1 MKKIQ
6 DNDADIMALDTG
18 QAYFGGRYYNMMP
31 ILAENYS
38 LVTDDTGKL
47 QKILIL
53 LNLLLQWNE
62 LSLMK
67 IFFFFFLLDPD
78 VGMRYYSVA
87 VAKRGSQFN
96 VFQLQDKRACF
107 PGTNICFF

>member
-31 ILAENYS
+31 ILAEKYS

-47 QKILIL
+47 QKIWIFLD
-53 LNLLLQWNE
+53 LLLQWNE
-62 LSLMK
+62 LSLMNG
-67 IFFFFFLLDPD
+67 FFFARSWYRNALLFCGRCQERIP
-78 VGMRYYSVA
+78 VQCVSAARQKGMLSRY
-87 VAKRGSQFN
+87 
-96 VFQLQDKRACF
+96 
-107 PGTNICFF
+107 

>member
-31 ILAENYS
+31 ILAEKYS

-67 IFFFFFLLDPD
+67 IFFFFFA
-78 VGMRYYSVA
+78 RS
-87 VAKRGSQFN
+87 
-96 VFQLQDKRACF
+96 
-107 PGTNICFF
+107 